1 MLNAIRFSK
10 TATAAVAQLASVPV
24 SAAFIWNMLS
34 MMGSNPSTG
43 FLLTF
48 VIFSSLN
55 KIVQT

>member
-48 VIFSSLN
+48 VIF
-55 KIVQT
+55 